1 VRFPRATRRSKHG
14 WPDMAKRHIT
24 RTPNSILEPILGV
37 GDAWSFVHEADRQ
50 WKGSNRGW
58 AVEVEEEIG
67 S

>member
-1 VRFPRATRRSKHG
+1 
-14 WPDMAKRHIT
+14 MAKRHIT

-37 GDAWSFVHEADRQ
+37 GDAWSFVHEADRR